1 MKNLILLL
9 LPLLAAFC
17 ANDSKQTATASE
29 NTSVATTDTKDNTHR
44 PSNDIIAYSPLEV
57 VMRASEVEAKQG
69 AQVCVPVTVA
79 NFKDII
85 AMQYSIK
92 WDPNVLTF
100 QSVQGFKLPKL
111 GINNYG
117 ANRTSEGLLTFLWL
131 EEMLKGV
138 SLDDGASIFEVC
150 FIAKGQP
157 GQFSTLK
164 FTDKPTAIE
173 IINARDQ
180 VLNMKKVAG
189 KVTIK

>member
-1 MKNLILLL
+1 MKNLILLF

-17 ANDSKQTATASE
+17 ANDGKQPAATAE
-29 NTSVATTDTKDNTHR
+29 NTPVAASGTNDNTRH
-44 PSNDIIAYSPLEV
+44 PDNNIIAYSPLEV
-57 VMRASEVEAKQG
+57 VMRARELEAKQG

-85 AMQYSIK
+85 AMQYTMQ
-92 WDPNVLTF
+92 WDPKVLTF

-150 FIAKGQP
+150 FIAKGQT
-157 GQFSTLK
+157 GQSSTFK

-173 IINARDQ
+173 VINARDQ

-189 KVTIK
+189 KVAIK